1 MTIRSMETNDAPW
14 QLLTLGSKLTSNF
27 VKATTVEVCSLY
39 DRHGISGM
47 SVTVF
52 TLKTTLIFFDP
63 YFYVK
68 PDVSTVRS
76 QFK

>member
-1 MTIRSMETNDAPW
+1 MAIRSMETNDAPW
-14 QLLTLGSKLTSNF
+14 KLLTLGSKLRSNF
-27 VKATTVEVCSLY
+27 VKATTVEVCSLH
-39 DRHGISGM
+39 DRHGILGM
-47 SVTVF
+47 SVTLF
-52 TLKTTLIFFDP
+52 TVKTTLIFFDR

>member
-1 MTIRSMETNDAPW
+1 MAIRSMETNDAPW
-14 QLLTLGSKLTSNF
+14 KLLTLGSKLRSNL
-27 VKATTVEVCSLY
+27 VKATTIEVCSLY

-52 TLKTTLIFFDP
+52 TLKTTLIFFDR